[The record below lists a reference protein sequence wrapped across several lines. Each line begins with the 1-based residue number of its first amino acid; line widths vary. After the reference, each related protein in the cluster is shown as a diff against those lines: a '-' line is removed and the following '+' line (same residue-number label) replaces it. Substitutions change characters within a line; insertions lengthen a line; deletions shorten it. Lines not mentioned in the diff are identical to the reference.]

1 MVKNAIIIILVT
13 VLSAVGILN
22 IHIIR
27 TADGFEFTSK
37 DKMSFQ
43 DTYADVRQWGLAD
56 YLSHSPKIRNYLL
69 EKKYAELVNL
79 TKTKKKTVRQQADEV
94 ADSAKKAAESV
105 GNKVKDLFSD

>member
-1 MVKNAIIIILVT
+1 MVKNVIIAILVIALA
-13 VLSAVGILN
+13 VLGILN

-56 YLSHSPKIRNYLL
+56 YFSHSPKIRNYLL
-69 EKKYAELVNL
+69 EKKYDELVKL
-79 TKTKKKTVRQQADEV
+79 TKTEKKTIRQQADDV
-94 ADSAKKAAESV
+94 ADAAKKTVESV
-105 GNKVKDLFSD
+105 GEKVKDLLSD